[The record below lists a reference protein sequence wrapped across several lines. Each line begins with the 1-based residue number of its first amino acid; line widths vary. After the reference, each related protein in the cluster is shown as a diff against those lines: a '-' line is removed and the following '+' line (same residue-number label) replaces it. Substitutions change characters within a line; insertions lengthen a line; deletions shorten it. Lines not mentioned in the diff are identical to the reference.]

1 MAFMQIVAFG
11 TPEELTRPCVDCGDA
26 TTDFCEYCFAA
37 DRMPNQVWAQNQ
49 ATPLCMTCDKKHDK
63 CNFCRADQADY
74 ASMNAQ
80 HSKSTKEQIATEG
93 EQLDPAGHGQGQRT
107 GRDNS
112 TSKPVFGPEPPPGLI
127 EALKAAETRAR
138 AERK

>member
-11 TPEELTRPCVDCGDA
+11 TPEELTRPCVDCGNA
-26 TTDFCEYCFAA
+26 TTNFCEYCFAA

-63 CNFCRADQADY
+63 CRFCRED
-74 ASMNAQ
+74 
-80 HSKSTKEQIATEG
+80 QIATEG